1 MIQLAVVAAVAAVAG
16 GVIAIAARDGRIVAL
31 GLVLAMVATPLVSAP
46 EPPALAVAF
55 RTLGAVLAGY
65 LLWVAAR
72 AESIYGEGS
81 GIGPVAEIAAAV
93 AAFCVGWQ
101 NAAVAAFCVGWLVV
115 PVKPMAGPVAA
126 QAAGVSLVVL
136 AIAPLTGRNVLRVG
150 AGFAILTLG
159 LSLLLEAWV
168 APASALE
175 EIVVMALLIGMVGA
189 TSLLISPMGPPAPLA
204 EGATVAEG
212 LEGPVETALESAVE
226 PAAESTEEVEPKPDG
241 GPPAALAATSEAA
254 PEAAPETTPEAAP
267 EAAPETTVETAPKRV
282 ATVRAAGSR
291 SPRAI
296 RLGAPARPAKGPAPV
311 DEAAPVGG
319 PAPEGEGASIEE
331 ATPATPVSPPPAPPV
346 SARTRRVRPREPRP

>member
-81 GIGPVAEIAAAV
+81 GIGPVAEIA
-93 AAFCVGWQ
+93 
-101 NAAVAAFCVGWLVV
+101 AAVAAFCVGWLVV